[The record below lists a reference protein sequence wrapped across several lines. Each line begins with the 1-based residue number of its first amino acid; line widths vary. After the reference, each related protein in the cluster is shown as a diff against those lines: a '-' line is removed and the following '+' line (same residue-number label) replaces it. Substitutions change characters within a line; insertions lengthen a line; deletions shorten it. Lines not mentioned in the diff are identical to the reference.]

1 MEEALLYIAVS
12 LSIVALVTLLAKP
25 LWGVMAIFLVRPLI
39 DATWAQPLIFDFKLT
54 ELVSSFVPLVIFV
67 RMIADDGGSRPLRD
81 MPLKWIWLAWSLDAV
96 LFSSLIMIDSDW
108 RLGLSVLMR
117 HLNGLTGFYMLQAY
131 YRNERD
137 LLHVAWAMAIAG
149 IFPMATGAVEGLTG
163 VHWRVTFGENG
174 VVRNVGFYHDAI
186 TIRYFALQ
194 TIMSLL
200 VILAI
205 GKRSTLVKAF
215 CLGYGLAAVFVLK
228 GAYSKSGLLTLG
240 SWVLLWPI
248 LRKNF
253 KALMAVTAAIVLVI
267 LYFSKEIM
275 ESVGFVFVNEIAVV
289 QGQGRVDQTFA
300 GRWYLWKDLAKQWL
314 SLDPVAQMFGAGHAA
329 TGAHNDYLQVLF
341 HGGLIG
347 LCIYVALLCAVGWAI
362 GRSLW
367 DRRDIWAIA
376 PLFVFIMW
384 IVDTIGLIPSAY
396 SGYQW
401 FVWGIVGLCLR
412 HRQDERLFIPN
423 AAAAPMP
430 KSYPNLVGA
439 AYVTEPHPL
448 IRPGV
453 P

>member
-1 MEEALLYIAVS
+1 MEEALLYTAVS
-12 LSIVALVTLLAKP
+12 LSVVALAMLLAKP
-25 LWGVMAIFLVRPLI
+25 LWGVMAIFLVRPLV

-54 ELVSSFVPLVIFV
+54 ELLSSFVPLIIFV
-67 RMIADDGGSRPLRD
+67 RMIADDGGPRPLRD

-131 YRNERD
+131 CRNEKDFLRF
-137 LLHVAWAMAIAG
+137 AWAMAIAG
-149 IFPMATGAVEGLTG
+149 IFPMTTGAIEGLTG
-163 VHWRVTFGENG
+163 LHWRVTLGENG
-174 VVRNVGFYHDAI
+174 VIRNVGFYHDAI

-205 GKRSTLVKAF
+205 GKRSTLVKAI
-215 CLGYGLAAVFVLK
+215 CLVYGLAAVFVLK

-253 KALMAVTAAIVLVI
+253 KALMGVTAAIFLVI

-275 ESVGFVFVNEIAVV
+275 DSVGFVFVNEIAVV
-289 QGQGRVDQTFA
+289 QGQGQVDQTFA

-314 SLDPVAQMFGAGHAA
+314 SLDPVSQVFGAGHAA

-347 LCIYVALLCAVGWAI
+347 LCIYVTLLCAVGWAI
-362 GRSLW
+362 VRSLW
-367 DRRDIWAIA
+367 GRRDIWAIA

-401 FVWGIVGLCLR
+401 FVWGIVGFCLR
-412 HRQDERLFIPN
+412 HRQDERLRIPD
-423 AAAAPMP
+423 AAALPAPRF
-430 KSYPNLVGA
+430 YPNLVGA
-439 AYVTEPHPL
+439 TAAPLPL